1 MFIHFLKLSTAV
13 INHQQLWDWVCLL
26 TTWVGRWQLSYLKFP
41 IKNTIP
47 LCIFV
52 LSHFKLSSGNQK
64 CLSLLNLFLMH
75 CKLNTVHDNLN
86 IMHCNL
92 NIMSAT
98 WKLCVASSIPRLN
111 IYGTFIIRGSFFVS
125 SQILPHDEGA
135 FLYPRKIQPHS
146 EGAFLYLSMND
157 CINKNSQALKCYDL
171 SQTHCSQSEPE
182 WVTSM
187 FLKSQPVVTRG
198 SAAT

>member
-1 MFIHFLKLSTAV
+1 MRPQGAHIRTRPNCLDSSSCYLFWQNHYCVTGKWWS
-13 INHQQLWDWVCLL
+13 INKETTFKYRLL
-26 TTWVGRWQLSYLKFP
+26 H
-41 IKNTIP
+41 ITI
-47 LCIFV
+47 
-52 LSHFKLSSGNQK
+52 
-64 CLSLLNLFLMH
+64 
-75 CKLNTVHDNLN
+75 
-86 IMHCNL
+86 
-92 NIMSAT
+92 
-98 WKLCVASSIPRLN
+98 N

>member
-1 MFIHFLKLSTAV
+1 MRPQGAHIRTRPNCLDSWCCYLFWQNHYCQKWWS
-13 INHQQLWDWVCLL
+13 INKKTTFKYRLL
-26 TTWVGRWQLSYLKFP
+26 H
-41 IKNTIP
+41 ITI
-47 LCIFV
+47 
-52 LSHFKLSSGNQK
+52 
-64 CLSLLNLFLMH
+64 
-75 CKLNTVHDNLN
+75 
-86 IMHCNL
+86 
-92 NIMSAT
+92 
-98 WKLCVASSIPRLN
+98 N
-111 IYGTFIIRGSFFVS
+111 IYGTFIIRGSLFVS

-146 EGAFLYLSMND
+146 EGVFLYLSMND